1 MSIDCIKRFEQLLER
16 ELSPEDKVRL
26 LRIKDILG
34 IDNNDALWD
43 LLIAMDYQR
52 IYYEEL
58 PKKIEQSTAS
68 ILENISLAAKHEVA
82 LAQASLAESV
92 VKQAK
97 KLSTKE
103 HIQKWLLWGSIAL
116 VLTIIYGSIM
126 LWAGYGLGL
135 GKIQDLYLVLRMP
148 VGIVLGGCF
157 FCGGIGFGVFAA
169 RAFAEVNNAW
179 KKYMWIA
186 MPCIVLG
193 GVVLSI
199 SVK

>member
-1 MSIDCIKRFEQLLER
+1 MSIDCIKRFERLLGR
-16 ELSPEDKVRL
+16 ELSPDDKVRL

-58 PKKIEQSTAS
+58 PQKIEQSTAS
-68 ILENISLAAKHEVA
+68 ILENISLAAKQEVA

-103 HIQKWLLWGSIAL
+103 HIQTWLLWGSIAL

-126 LWAGYGLGL
+126 LWAGYGLGM
-135 GKIQDLYLVLRMP
+135 GKMQELHIIFRVPM
-148 VGIVLGGCF
+148 GIVLGGIFLCS
-157 FCGGIGFGVFAA
+157 GVCVGVYAA
-169 RAFAEVNNAW
+169 KLFSEGSTIWR
-179 KKYMWIA
+179 K
-186 MPCIVLG
+186 IVWG
-193 GVVLSI
+193 AIVSIFMGCVMLSMAL
-199 SVK
+199 